1 MRTRNAPGP
10 PSRQT
15 SRPRESSGLRE
26 STTAAAKEW
35 LGAVSL
41 SFRVAVRVGVM
52 LGGLFRMM
60 LGMKRMTV
68 GDVAVVT
75 GLLMI
80 SGFVMFRRGA
90 MMARGMLMVFCCLT
104 MMFSCL
110 FRHRILSLEVQNE
123 IWTMDLGSE

>member
-1 MRTRNAPGP
+1 M
-10 PSRQT
+10 PSRA
-15 SRPRESSGLRE
+15 SAGRLPGRIPL
-26 STTAAAKEW
+26 

-52 LGGLFRMM
+52 FGGLFRVM
-60 LGMKRMTV
+60 LGMKGMTV
-68 GDVAVVT
+68 GYVAVVT

-80 SGFVMFRRGA
+80 CGFVMFRRHA

-123 IWTMDLGSE
+123 SRRWTSAQISGAWLRARHEVMKSAY